1 MISGMSASQMAQQL
15 VSVERA
21 AKDGYYANKK
31 TNYTAQKDA
40 YDLLEKSLKEM
51 TKDLESLDK
60 DAFNAKSGSISD
72 EDIAKVNV
80 GADAPA
86 GDYTLVVDQLAKASQ
101 LSASFAGEDAPLPTS
116 GILEF
121 EANGETMTIDFSVVN
136 ASGNGKVS
144 GLVSYINNNSG
155 DTGVQASLLRKGDGS
170 VELMLTSKE
179 TGTANEIKVTQDDSG
194 FGFTTMVAAQD
205 AKFSLNGVSIT
216 SSTNYVENV
225 IDGISLELTEAH
237 AVGESSTITV
247 GSDTE
252 STSKAVND
260 FVDTFNTL
268 MSQLSSLTQSMGST
282 LEDDSSDSDSEDSE
296 DDKKSETKKIS
307 EDQIGILKGDTSIR
321 MLKSRLQQE
330 VFQPSANGMRLSD
343 IGIELDRSGKLTVDD
358 KKLEEALKSNSSA
371 VEAMFT
377 GDTGYIKRMD
387 NIVDP
392 YSEREGYI
400 DQKQKNIGNNIERLE
415 EDISRYDRQMTKTY
429 ERYLAQFTAMEQYVT
444 SMQGTAG
451 LFY

>member
-116 GILEF
+116 GILEI

-136 ASGNGKVS
+136 ASGDGKVS

-237 AVGESSTITV
+237 AAGESSTITV

-444 SMQGTAG
+444 SMQSTAG

>member
-392 YSEREGYI
+392 YIEREGYI